1 MPEVRR
7 TRATL
12 RRAELGFL
20 GVWVNTR
27 VQTPRRW
34 GDPLRAGDFDF
45 SGLVS
50 RPLRTSCWIVG
61 TDLLRASNRLR
72 NSRWAN
78 VGPGQSRVS
87 GGADSGPTVHAS
99 ESGPR
104 TPGVRRPGSSFR
116 RPSRRRRR
124 STRPAGTTAR
134 RRDPPTS
141 AAGTDEAGGTVHVK
155 QAPTV
160 SPKTTKDPSP
170 TSHHVRGAIADSP
183 TW

>member
-27 VQTPRRW
+27 VHTPRRW
-34 GDPLRAGDFDF
+34 GDPLSAGVFDF
-45 SGLVS
+45 SGFVS

-72 NSRWAN
+72 DSRWAN

-99 ESGPR
+99 ESGSP
-104 TPGVRRPGSSFR
+104 TPGVRPEAAAGGQAEGAHEGRPG
-116 RPSRRRRR
+116 
-124 STRPAGTTAR
+124 G
-134 RRDPPTS
+134 S
-141 AAGTDEAGGTVHVK
+141 AAGADERAVDGPRVE
-155 QAPTV
+155 
-160 SPKTTKDPSP
+160 
-170 TSHHVRGAIADSP
+170 RG
-183 TW
+183 

>member
-12 RRAELGFL
+12 RSAELGFF

-34 GDPLRAGDFDF
+34 GEPFRAGVFDF

-61 TDLLRASNRLR
+61 TELLRASNRLR
-72 NSRWAN
+72 DLGVT

-87 GGADSGPTVHAS
+87 GGP
-99 ESGPR
+99 
-104 TPGVRRPGSSFR
+104 TPGRPTMLAE
-116 RPSRRRRR
+116 SRDL
-124 STRPAGTTAR
+124 TP
-134 RRDPPTS
+134 
-141 AAGTDEAGGTVHVK
+141 
-155 QAPTV
+155 
-160 SPKTTKDPSP
+160 
-170 TSHHVRGAIADSP
+170 
-183 TW
+183 